1 MRKAVSRVYVALMFI
16 ILYAPIGVLIGY
28 SFNNSRSRMV
38 WGGFTLKW
46 YKELFANAEIMEA
59 LSTTLLLAFAAA
71 GIATVLGTAAC
82 LGLTKMKKRP
92 RSLVLGISNIP
103 MLNGDIVTGIALM
116 LLFVRTMGV
125 GFDSVLIAHITFS
138 LPYVILNV
146 MPKFRQMSP
155 NTYEA
160 ALDLGASPAKA
171 FFSIILPEIMPGI
184 LSGFLLSFTMSL
196 DDFAI
201 TYFTKSPGINTL
213 STLIYGEIRKG
224 VKPELYALSTLMF
237 LAVLILLVIIN
248 KRAENEE
255 KGKINTNAKFVKA
268 KKIIS
273 IVLVVSIL
281 GSVAGL
287 GINATK
293 KSKNELVVFNFATYM
308 DPRVKELFEKET
320 GYKVRYDEFTT
331 NEEMYAKYKAGAA
344 NYDLI
349 CASDYMIEK
358 LIAENQ
364 LKPLNL
370 DNIPNYAKLN
380 KDYLEISR
388 AFDPELKYSIPHFVG
403 TVGILYDTKK
413 VSPEKV
419 KSWDVLWDKDYAGQI
434 IMPDSLRDVFMPALK
449 RLGYSVNTEDK
460 AQLAEA
466 YNMLLEQKPLVQ
478 RYLLDEARDEIV
490 GENAAMAVIYSGEVY
505 FGMQDNPD
513 LAYAVPEE
521 GSNVWIDS
529 WVIPETCQ
537 NKEAAEAFLNFI
549 CREDIAKLNFEYT
562 YFGTPNQALY
572 ETLDSSLQ
580 QNKALF
586 PDKDVMAKCE
596 PFKSLSP
603 ESDALYSEM
612 WKKIKAE

>member
-1 MRKAVSRVYVALMFI
+1 MRKAVSRVYIALMFI

-71 GIATVLGTAAC
+71 GIATILGTAAC

-255 KGKINTNAKFVKA
+255 KGKINTNVKFVKA
-268 KKIIS
+268 KKVIS

-281 GSVAGL
+281 GSVVGL
-287 GINATK
+287 GWNATK
-293 KSKNELVVFNFATYM
+293 KSKKELVVFNFATYM
-308 DPRVKELFEKET
+308 APEVKEMFEAET
-320 GYKVRYDEFTT
+320 GYKIRYDEFTT

-344 NYDLI
+344 DYDLI

-370 DNIPNYAKLN
+370 DNIPNYKNLN
-380 KDYLEISR
+380 KDYLEISKT
-388 AFDPELKYSIPHFVG
+388 FDPENKFSIPHFVG

-413 VSPEKV
+413 VSTEKV
-419 KSWDVLWDKDYAGQI
+419 KSWDVLWDEEYAGQI

-460 AQLAEA
+460 EQLTQA

-513 LAYAVPEE
+513 LDYSVPEE

-537 NKEAAEAFLNFI
+537 NKEAAEAFINFL

-572 ETLDSSLQ
+572 ETLDEDLQ

-586 PDKDVMAKCE
+586 PDKAVMAKCE

>member
-71 GIATVLGTAAC
+71 GIATILGTAAC

-255 KGKINTNAKFVKA
+255 KGKINTNVKFVKA
-268 KKIIS
+268 KKVIS

-281 GSVAGL
+281 GSVVGL
-287 GINATK
+287 GWNATK
-293 KSKNELVVFNFATYM
+293 KSKKELVVFNFATYM
-308 DPRVKELFEKET
+308 APEVKEMFEAET
-320 GYKVRYDEFTT
+320 GYKIRYDEFTT

-344 NYDLI
+344 DYDLI

-370 DNIPNYAKLN
+370 DNIPNYKNLN
-380 KDYLEISR
+380 KDYLEISKT
-388 AFDPELKYSIPHFVG
+388 FDPENKFSIPHFVG

-419 KSWDVLWDKDYAGQI
+419 KSWDVLWDEEYAGQI

-460 AQLAEA
+460 EQLTQA

-513 LAYAVPEE
+513 LDYSVPEE

-537 NKEAAEAFLNFI
+537 NKEAAEAFINFL

-562 YFGTPNQALY
+562 YFGTPNQSLY
-572 ETLDSSLQ
+572 ETLDEDLQ

-586 PDKDVMAKCE
+586 PDKAVMAKCE